1 MKTIYMAKIFFSTP
15 TNFFFFAHH
24 FFLVFFFAPQQ
35 IMFLFIFCTPQQDHP
50 NHPNSYLNHLM
61 KTIYMPNAV
70 FVSCL
75 SVRRWSCRNTWT
87 RVRSSTW
94 SRPERVSSRASLT
107 ESEPASRAL
116 NSLTDTSS
124 ASDVSQLF
132 RSQKLHRT
140 PATPAQ
146 EQPSTVIISCFIW
159 CFYDVRSVWTKQSHR
174 WASASFRDAETKQT
188 SRNQTD
194 LQRPEKRDHIR
205 SFPDLS
211 SLFIHLYTL
220 KCFTCS
226 LLLVAC
232 KPRDWRFITSWT
244 SRASDQ
250 IKSCEFS
257 SVPNPSESSN

>member
-1 MKTIYMAKIFFSTP
+1 MIW
-15 TNFFFFAHH
+15 
-24 FFLVFFFAPQQ
+24 
-35 IMFLFIFCTPQQDHP
+35 
-50 NHPNSYLNHLM
+50 
-61 KTIYMPNAV
+61 AV

-75 SVRRWSCRNTWT
+75 SGRRWSCRNTWT
-87 RVRSSTW
+87 RVHSSTW
-94 SRPERVSSRASLT
+94 SRPERVSSRAWRARASLT
-107 ESEPASRAL
+107 ESESASRAL

-132 RSQKLHRT
+132 RGQKLHRT

-159 CFYDVRSVWTKQSHR
+159 CFYDVRSVQIKQDHS
-174 WASASFRDAETKQT
+174 WASASFHDAETKQT

-194 LQRPEKRDHIR
+194 LLTDQRPEKRDCHHIL

-211 SLFIHLYTL
+211 SLFIRFYTF

-232 KPRDWRFITSWT
+232 KPRDGLITNWT

-250 IKSCEFS
+250 IKTCDFS